1 MKLYHRKKYP
11 DVELPFYRRTNNN
24 FSLRNDII
32 SKRKIMGN
40 MLKTTL
46 LLASLTGLLVIVG
59 QLLGGT
65 SGMIIA
71 FIFAIIMNFGSYW
84 YSDKIVLKM
93 YRAQEVT
100 AAEAP
105 QLYGIVQKLAMRAD
119 LPMPKVYIV
128 NTSMPNA
135 FATGRDPQHAA
146 VAATTGILD
155 LLDAEELEGV
165 LAHELAHV
173 KHRDT
178 LISAV
183 AATIAGVI
191 TMIATW
197 VKWAA
202 IFGGF
207 GGRDGEGGGNI
218 IGFLA
223 LAIVAPIAATVI
235 QLAISRSREFAA
247 DEEGAQIS
255 QKPWAL
261 ASALEKLEYGSKNY
275 RPRRN
280 DVQASETTA
289 HMFIVNP
296 LKGHSLMNLF
306 RTHPTTEERIRRLHA
321 MQ

>member
-1 MKLYHRKKYP
+1 
-11 DVELPFYRRTNNN
+11 
-24 FSLRNDII
+24 
-32 SKRKIMGN
+32 MGN

-46 LLASLTGLLVIVG
+46 LLATLTGLLVIVG
-59 QLLGGT
+59 QMVGGT

-71 FIFAIIMNFGSYW
+71 FIFAVIMNFGTYW

-100 AAEAP
+100 AADYP
-105 QLYGIVQKLAMRAD
+105 DLYGIVQKLVLRAN

-128 NTSMPNA
+128 HTSMPNA

-155 LLDAEELEGV
+155 LLNAEELEGV

-173 KHRDT
+173 RNRDT
-178 LISAV
+178 LISAI

-191 TMIATW
+191 TMLATW
-197 VKWAA
+197 AQWAA
-202 IFGGF
+202 IFGGI
-207 GGRDGEGGGNI
+207 GGRDSEGSGNI
-218 IGFLA
+218 IGFIA
-223 LAIVAPIAATVI
+223 LAIVAPIAATII

-247 DEEGAQIS
+247 DAEGARIS

-261 ASALEKLEYGSKNY
+261 ANALEKLEYGSTHY
-275 RPRRN
+275 RERKG
-280 DVQASETTA
+280 DVQASQSTA

-296 LKGHSLMNLF
+296 LKGSALMNLF
-306 RTHPTTEERIRRLHA
+306 RTHPVTEERIKRLRA
-321 MQ
+321 M